1 MSDDELSPIDEA
13 AAQMEPLDEWRALPD
28 HQRLAL
34 VELVNRVLDKG
45 VVVTGEVTI
54 SIAGVDLLF
63 LGLQLVLSSID
74 TLVKAPY
81 VSSHRLTT
89 PEHERM

>member
-1 MSDDELSPIDEA
+1 MIDDERGPELTIAGD
-13 AAQMEPLDEWRALPD
+13 QDFDEWNAKSD
-28 HQRLAL
+28 HERMAL

-63 LGLQLVLSSID
+63 LGLQLILSSVD
-74 TLVKAPY
+74 TLVR
-81 VSSHRLTT
+81 S
-89 PEHERM
+89 EHVRDHKLNPPRRRP

>member
-1 MSDDELSPIDEA
+1 MSENDDLSMTVAGDRDIEEFRA
-13 AAQMEPLDEWRALPD
+13 ASD
-28 HQRLAL
+28 HERMAL

-63 LGLQLVLSSID
+63 LGLQLILSSVES
-74 TLVKAPY
+74 LVRSQHVRDHK
-81 VSSHRLTT
+81 LT
-89 PEHERM
+89 PPGRP

>member
-1 MSDDELSPIDEA
+1 MSADDLEPVDALEQ
-13 AAQMEPLDEWRALPD
+13 QMEPLDEWRALPD
-28 HQRLAL
+28 HERLAL

-54 SIAGVDLLF
+54 SIGGVDLLF

-74 TLVKAPY
+74 SLVKADHI
-81 VSSHRLTT
+81 SAHRLTT
-89 PEHERM
+89 PKHERA